1 MNVSLHNGDYM
12 KISRTAVSVVTSLI
26 ALPALAATVET
37 THTGIPL
44 DTQWK
49 KSIYQYAE
57 TNVKH
62 SAWGLA
68 HSERD
73 YQVSIELAKRENIM
87 IDRDVIFAA
96 AFLHDLGA
104 IDPFKDKDIEHSIR
118 SVELVEPIL
127 AESGFPMQKWPQ
139 VKAAI
144 LGHMYYAERPT
155 ENEAIVFHDADTLDF
170 LGVIGITRL
179 VSITERHRWAETL
192 AGAFATLRQFKN
204 EFPSKLVTESAR
216 QLAAQ
221 RIQEIEQ
228 FEVMLSQETFAG
240 AAL

>member
-1 MNVSLHNGDYM
+1 M
-12 KISRTAVSVVTSLI
+12 KVIRAAAGVVAILF
-26 ALPALAATVET
+26 ALPAIAVTIET

-73 YQVSIELAKRENIM
+73 YQISIDLAERENI
-87 IDRDVIFAA
+87 IVDRDVIFAA

-104 IDPFKDKDIEHSIR
+104 IDPFKDKNIEHSIR

-179 VSITERHRWAETL
+179 VSITERHRWAESL
-192 AGAFATLRQFKN
+192 AGAFATLQQFKN

-216 QLAAQ
+216 QIAAQ

-228 FEVMLSQETFAG
+228 FEIKLQQETFSG
-240 AAL
+240 NAL